1 MDIASGHAVVE
12 VRNLHMK
19 DYFDLEN
26 AVLGGQ
32 TPVPGQVSYRVE
44 WTAAGPVNEFDN
56 VAQQFRGSFR
66 DASARMEW
74 SARSVDYDFVSAPL
88 DTSESAAAELG
99 VERNGWFY

>member
-1 MDIASGHAVVE
+1 
-12 VRNLHMK
+12 MK

-74 SARSVDYDFVSAPL
+74 SARSADYDLRPRAPL
-88 DTSESAAAELG
+88 RSWASSATAGSTDRSIGCLLTSAFGGKVQNL
-99 VERNGWFY
+99 RPL